1 MWQTAINMDTVINYK
16 DNKRQAFVRGF
27 LKGLAAPLMLY
38 ATSRF
43 PSELNVSYQELP
55 EPTREQKSDWVRVGD
70 ALRKA
75 AADDLASHRG

>member
-1 MWQTAINMDTVINYK
+1 MDTVINYK
-16 DNKRQAFVRGF
+16 DSKRQAFVRGF

-43 PSELNVSYQELP
+43 PSELQVSYQELP
-55 EPTREQKSDWVRVGD
+55 ESARQQDSDWVRVGD

-75 AADDLASHRG
+75 AADDLAERRG